1 MVQLSTSLHKPISKE
16 SMQNVLECLLQSPSK
31 QFVEQLFVRI
41 YQCRLEGISDTL
53 IQQVSQALFA
63 SEEEEDNA
71 QEAKKTQVSK
81 EEIGKCRRCLETI
94 QQIMEQCVFFQIE
107 TEEEI
112 FDLIFKRSKLN
123 TSNDEVLKMVKL
135 MCQVL
140 LKYGPTQ
147 QQTAMNHMIS
157 LPKLVD
163 LKWRVDLKSSASSKS
178 NASTATT
185 TPCVM
190 VQMTIDQPSSNIH
203 QLQQP
208 KVINF
213 EMNRETLEVMLSGLS
228 KIRDQLSG
236 MNQTSQ

>member
-1 MVQLSTSLHKPISKE
+1 MVQLATSLHKPISKDA
-16 SMQNVLECLLQSPSK
+16 MQNVLECLLQSPSK

-53 IQQVSQALFA
+53 IQQVSQALFS
-63 SEEEEDNA
+63 SEEDESTD
-71 QEAKKTQVSK
+71 KKVSK
-81 EEIGKCRRCLETI
+81 DELMKCRHCLETML
-94 QQIMEQCVFFQIE
+94 QILEQCIFFQVE
-107 TEEEI
+107 SEEEI
-112 FDLIFKRSKLN
+112 FDLIIKRSKLN

-140 LKYGPTQ
+140 VKYGPVQ

-163 LKWRVDLKSSASSKS
+163 LKWRVDLKSSASSKN

-185 TPCVM
+185 IPCVM
-190 VQMTIDQPSSNIH
+190 VQMTIDQTSSNIH